1 MAVQLRQV
9 TIDNWEEC
17 ISLKVSGEQKGF
29 VASNMYSLVQSRYDT
44 SYVPLAVYSDNQ
56 MVGFVMCGK
65 DPEDGIYWMV
75 RLMIDEKFQGNGYGR
90 ESVLKTIELIK
101 GLPDCSPYIITSFVP
116 DNITAAQLY
125 QSVGFQE
132 TGEIIDGEK
141 EARYY
146 IQAPVH

>member
-17 ISLKVSGEQKGF
+17 ISLKVGSGQKGF
-29 VASNMYSLVQSRYDT
+29 VASNMYSLVQSRYET
-44 SYVPLAVYSDNQ
+44 SYVPLAVYSDTQ
-56 MVGFVMCGK
+56 MVGFVMYGK

-75 RLMIDEKFQGNGYGR
+75 RLMIDEKHQGKGFGR
-90 ESVLKTIELIK
+90 EAVLKTLGLIK

-116 DNITAAQLY
+116 ENLTAGQLY

-146 IQAPVH
+146 IQSPVH